1 MQINVVGLTN
11 PREVTVGSR
20 DHNFRVAE
28 FIVIDDPVQ
37 GPILGEVV
45 ESQTY
50 NRFIPM
56 DIGGDFVDDDVLAS
70 LRQLGYDIHNETIY
84 IATVRFLHET
94 AEPPLTGSDGRAP
107 TFEEIKDILVPV
119 SPKEGLVLGSI
130 RNTDYLYD
138 EMDDG
143 LKNLFDLYEHG
154 EATPQ
159 RDVPYVLDI
168 RAMHQYPHIGIF
180 GGSGSGKSFG
190 MRVIL
195 EELMEKKIPGIILD
209 PHYEMD
215 FSTPSEN
222 GRSYKDGHR
231 RFQIGTD
238 VGIRFEDMN
247 SGDLKNILD
256 AVSDISESMKGTID
270 LLFTFGNSY
279 NSFSARIEDL
289 IAAHEIGGLDK
300 IREMTMIQNGEQ
312 KTWQKRQ
319 KLYEHF
325 GRATNISSLKGI
337 MWRLG
342 SLERSGLFQGDSKP
356 IEEALFQG
364 KFAVIQG
371 SVKTIQMYATYLIR
385 NLYKKRREYKDAQLL
400 RPGSGEFFPPFFVVT
415 DESHTFAP
423 KGIPSPSKSVIRE
436 IAQEGR
442 KYGVF
447 LILATQRPTLLDDT
461 VTAQL
466 NSKMIYRTVR
476 AQDIDTIRD
485 ETDISKEESARLPY
499 LQTGDVFISSSHLGR
514 TTFVRIR
521 MAHTVS
527 PHTENPFDEL
537 KNVRGKD
544 LDKLLGAV
552 EEFLPISESSN
563 ILTVLSE
570 LDKRDI
576 GYTRE
581 SLIAALDDLA
591 KEGRLLKEKDFLGN
605 AIYKAPRDE
614 S

>member
-1 MQINVVGLTN
+1 MQIKVVGLTN

-37 GPILGEVV
+37 GSILGEVV

-70 LRQLGYDIHNETIY
+70 LKHLGYDIHNETIY
-84 IATVRFLHET
+84 IATLRFLRET

-107 TFEEIKDILVPV
+107 SFEEIKDILLPTP
-119 SPKEGLVLGSI
+119 PKEGLVLGSI
-130 RNTDYLYD
+130 RNTDYLYE
-138 EMDDG
+138 EMDDA
-143 LKNLFDLYEHG
+143 LKDLFDLYEDG
-154 EATPQ
+154 EKKPQ

-195 EELMEKKIPGIILD
+195 EELMEKRIPGIILD

-215 FSTPSEN
+215 FSTPSAE
-222 GRSYKDGHR
+222 GKSYGDRHAT
-231 RFQIGTD
+231 FQIGTD
-238 VGIRFEDMN
+238 IGIRFEDIH

-256 AVSDISESMKGTID
+256 AASEISEAMKSTVD
-270 LLFTFGNSY
+270 LLFVFGNSY
-279 NSFSARIEDL
+279 HSFSERVEDL
-289 IAAHEIGGLDK
+289 IAGHEIGGLDK
-300 IREMTMIQNGEQ
+300 IKELTMVANAEQ
-312 KTWQKRQ
+312 KKWQRIQ
-319 KLYEHF
+319 RLYERF
-325 GRATNISSLKGI
+325 GRSTNISSLKGV
-337 MWRLG
+337 MWRLN
-342 SLERSGLFQGDSKP
+342 SLERDGLFRGDSKP
-356 IEEALFQG
+356 IEEAIFQG

-371 SVKTIQMYATYLIR
+371 SVRSIQMYATYLIR
-385 NLYKKRREYKDAQLL
+385 SLYKKRREYKDAQFLK
-400 RPGSGEFFPPFFVVT
+400 PGSGEFFPPFFVVT

-423 KGIPSPSKSVIRE
+423 KGVPAPSKSVIRE

-466 NSKMIYRTVR
+466 NCKMIYRTVR
-476 AQDIDTIRD
+476 AQDIDTIQG
-485 ETDISKEESARLPY
+485 ETDLSREESARLPY
-499 LQTGDVFISSSHLGR
+499 LQTGDVFVSSSHLGR

-521 MAHTVS
+521 MANTQS

-544 LDKLLGAV
+544 SQKLYRII
-552 EEFLPISESSN
+552 EDILPISTSGN
-563 ILTVLSE
+563 ILAAMGE
-570 LDKRDI
+570 LEKHDLN
-576 GYTRE
+576 YTRE
-581 SLIAALDDLA
+581 GLIVALDELVEMG
-591 KEGRLLKEKDFLGN
+591 KLEKGKDFLGS
-605 AIYKAPRDE
+605 AVYKNIEA
-614 S
+614 